1 MEEWLDKSMRII
13 LSILYAPVIFFLLK
27 YFNTKL
33 DDAIILKAFPLI
45 LSSIIT
51 LLIYLSYVKK
61 KSMILYFAKKFSKV
75 DISEEEK
82 EYIHNST
89 LFWVG
94 VSLINVIVHILIFF
108 DSNDNFWI
116 FYSSI
121 GWYFLFIIA
130 GIFQFLHRKF
140 VFLKR
145 MNSES

>member
-1 MEEWLDKSMRII
+1 MRII
-13 LSILYAPVIFFLLK
+13 LSILYAPLIYFSLK

-33 DDAIILKAFPLI
+33 DDALLLKAFPLI
-45 LSSIIT
+45 ISSIIT
-51 LLIYLSYVKK
+51 ILIYISYIKK
-61 KSMILYFAKKFSKV
+61 KSMILYFAKKFSKAE
-75 DISEEEK
+75 ISEKEK

-94 VSLINVIVHILIFF
+94 ISLINVIIHTIIFF
-108 DSNDNFWI
+108 DTNDHFWI

-121 GWYFLFIIA
+121 GWYFLFLIA

-145 MNSES
+145 INDES